1 MRSLKYVLYAVGAL
15 IVLVVAGA
23 VFVAATFHPNAY
35 KPQIVQLVKDK
46 TGRTLIIG
54 GDIGLKLF
62 PKIGASVAKVS
73 LSEPGSSKEFAA
85 IDTMQVYLAVLPL
98 LRKEVVV
105 DEIRLDGLRANL
117 VRYKNGSTNFSDLGG
132 AGNAGQVE
140 GPKRERPA
148 AGPGGQRPLRL
159 DVSGIRITRS
169 RVTWRDETTGNDVDL
184 ELNDLN
190 TGRLANRVPSRIA
203 LDVAVRGRSPKL
215 DLKGKLT
222 GTLTLD
228 PDQQRMS
235 FKAVSAKLDGSALQ
249 FTDIDAQVK
258 AELQADGAQRTAKV
272 SDLSLD
278 AKVSR
283 GKDKLEIKLAAPSIE
298 SGPQSIVVDGLT
310 LAGGGSVA
318 GLTLSEA
325 NLKAPKLRVNLAANQ
340 IRVEGLVLLMKGKL
354 GNDAL
359 DVDLNAPRLEVS
371 PDSAAG
377 EAAQLLAK
385 LTGAERKA
393 DVLLKLS
400 GVEGSARALKIAALT
415 LDVDAKQKDSAVKA
429 ALRTP
434 VTANLEAKL
443 LELPR
448 ITGEVSLTDP
458 SIRQKT
464 VNLSLSGTVRADAG
478 KERLG
483 ADLVAKLDQSTIK
496 AKLGMSP
503 FTAPAYDLDLDIDKL
518 DVDSYLPP
526 KQKATEA
533 KPAKAPRKE
542 PVPAGEAAQARQS
555 EQPIDFSPLKALN
568 LNAKLKIGGL
578 VADNVKAS
586 DVRIEAKAKNGK
598 LNADPIA
605 ANLYQ
610 GTVKGSLA
618 VDADASRVAVKQN
631 LTGVSIGPL
640 LRDVMQKDIL
650 EGRGNVMLDVTTT
663 GKLVS
668 AMKKGLNGTAKIDL
682 RDGAVNGIDLAQAM
696 RSVKAKFGA
705 KSAEGTGSKT
715 EKTDFSELTAS
726 FTIRNG
732 VAHNE
737 DLSLKSPFLRVG
749 GTGDINIGEDSVN
762 YVVKASIVG
771 TMAGQGGKELAQL
784 KGLSV
789 PVRVSGPYDALHYQ
803 VELSQMLSDKEQL
816 EAAKEAARAAAKEA
830 LKGAK
835 LQDLLGGPNQ
845 GQPKPGGDQSQPAA
859 PAKKPEDQFREQ
871 LKGLLR

>member
-1 MRSLKYVLYAVGAL
+1 MRTVRYVLYAVGAL
-15 IVLVVAGA
+15 IVLVVASA
-23 VFVAATFHPNAY
+23 VFVAVTFHPNAY

-54 GDIGLKLF
+54 GDIRLKLF

-73 LSEPGSSKEFAA
+73 VSERDSTKEFAA
-85 IDTMQVYLAVLPL
+85 IDTIQVYLAVLPL

-105 DEIRLDGLRANL
+105 DEIRLVGLRANL
-117 VRYKNGSTNFSDLGG
+117 VKYKNGSTNFSDLGG
-132 AGNAGQVE
+132 AGGAGQVE
-140 GPKRERPA
+140 APKRERPA
-148 AGPGGQRPLRL
+148 PGPGAQRPLGL
-159 DVSGIRITRS
+159 NISGIRVTRS
-169 RVTWRDETTGNDVDL
+169 RVTWRDETSGNDLDL
-184 ELNDLN
+184 EVNDLT

-203 LDVAVRGRSPKL
+203 LDLAVKGRSPKL
-215 DLKGKLT
+215 DLKAQLT

-228 PDQQRMS
+228 PDEQRVS
-235 FKAVSAKLDGSALQ
+235 FKAVSAKVDGSALQ
-249 FTDIDAQVK
+249 FTGIDAQLK
-258 AELQADGAQRTAKV
+258 ADLQADGAKQTAKV
-272 SDLSLD
+272 SGLSLD
-278 AKVSR
+278 AKATR
-283 GKDKLEIKLAAPSIE
+283 GKDKLEMKLVAPSIE
-298 SGPQSIVVDGLT
+298 SGPQSIAVDGLA
-310 LAGGGSVA
+310 LSGAGSVA
-318 GLTLSEA
+318 GLILSDA
-325 NLKAPKLRVNLAANQ
+325 NLKAPKLRVNLGAKQ
-340 IRVEGLVLLMKGKL
+340 IRVEGLALLMKGKL

-359 DVDLNAPRLEVS
+359 DVDLSAPRLEVS

-377 EAAQLLAK
+377 ETAQLLAK
-385 LTGAERKA
+385 LTGAGRKA
-393 DVLLKLS
+393 DVSLKLS
-400 GVEGSARALKIAALT
+400 GVEGSAKALKIAALT
-415 LDVDAKQKDSAVKA
+415 LDVDAKQKESAVKA

-448 ITGEVSLTDP
+448 IAGEVSLTDP
-458 SIRQKT
+458 SIPQKT
-464 VNLSLSGTVRADAG
+464 VNMTLSGTVRADAG
-478 KERLG
+478 KERIG
-483 ADLVAKLDQSTIK
+483 VDLVAKLDQSTVK
-496 AKLGMSP
+496 AKLGMSQ
-503 FTAPAYDLDLDIDKL
+503 FAAPAYDLDLDIDKL

-526 KQKATEA
+526 KQKTTEA
-533 KPAKAPRKE
+533 KPAKGPRKA
-542 PVPAGEAAQARQS
+542 PAPAGEATQARQS

-568 LNAKLKIGGL
+568 LNAKLKIGSL

-586 DVRIEAKAKNGK
+586 NVRIEAKAKNGK

-618 VDADASRVAVKQN
+618 VDADAARVAVKQN
-631 LTGVSIGPL
+631 LAGVSIGPL

-668 AMKKGLNGTAKIDL
+668 AMKRGLNGMAQIEL
-682 RDGAVNGIDLAQAM
+682 RDGAVNGIDLAQAV

-705 KSAEGTGSKT
+705 KIAEGTGSKT

-732 VAHNE
+732 IAHNE
-737 DLSLKSPFLRVG
+737 DLSLKSPFLRVA

-762 YVVKASIVG
+762 YVIKASIVG

-803 VELSQMLSDKEQL
+803 VDLSQMLGDKEQL
-816 EAAKEAARAAAKEA
+816 EAAKQAARAAAKEA

-835 LQDLLGGPNQ
+835 LQDLLGGSNQ
-845 GQPKPGGDQSQPAA
+845 EQPKSGGGQSQPAA
-859 PAKKPEDQFREQ
+859 PAKKPEDQVREQ